1 MKGQGNILKTLLI
14 AAAVYTLPLGAPVKR
29 DTSDNTVIETC
40 AAARNMMSNLPM
52 CTNTTTTNCAN
63 STFPRQYNAEYAAE
77 LLNRTVS
84 DGFNAAVIG
93 ALQNCFN
100 DSASSSQCELAA
112 AAIRL
117 HYALKNFINESA
129 STDSP
134 KTQIHLDCNSTA
146 QNVEQTLCCASFY
159 TLDVLDDVNNG
170 KYNNNCI

>member
-1 MKGQGNILKTLLI
+1 M
-14 AAAVYTLPLGAPVKR
+14 KR

-40 AAARNMMSNLPM
+40 AAARNMRNLPM
-52 CTNTTTTNCAN
+52 CTSTPTTNCAN
-63 STFPRQYNAEYAAE
+63 STFPRPDSYNAEHAAAE

-100 DSASSSQCELAA
+100 GSASSSQCELAA

-117 HYALKNFINESA
+117 HYTVKNFINESA

-134 KTQIHLDCNSTA
+134 KIQIHLGCNRSTHEEVP
-146 QNVEQTLCCASFY
+146 QNVEQTLCCASVY
-159 TLDVLDDVNNG
+159 TLDVLDDVNEG
-170 KYNNNCI
+170 EYHSNCQRNLEA